1 MLLLVNKESA
11 KAFPFLIFILD
22 RINFSM
28 SVEINCGQCGKK
40 ISTMKMLKSVKDI
53 MKHHNNKCPHC
64 GQKLSSAEFSTNIEK
79 RE

>member
-1 MLLLVNKESA
+1 
-11 KAFPFLIFILD
+11 
-22 RINFSM
+22 M
-28 SVEINCGQCGKK
+28 SVEINCGQCGKN